1 MGWVFLQ
8 VFLAFGTGILIVWW
22 TWPKASKPPKPPV
35 SHEVPG
41 TQQQVTTKVFSN
53 PGMSLSEGGIP
64 GSSGR

>member
-41 TQQQVTTKVFSN
+41 TQQQVDAVTPDSTN
-53 PGMSLSEGGIP
+53 D
-64 GSSGR
+64 RTN